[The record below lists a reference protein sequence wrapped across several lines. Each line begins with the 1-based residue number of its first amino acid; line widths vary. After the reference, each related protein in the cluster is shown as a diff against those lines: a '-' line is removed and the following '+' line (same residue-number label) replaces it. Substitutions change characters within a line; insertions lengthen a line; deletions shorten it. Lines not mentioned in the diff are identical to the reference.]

1 MAVNGI
7 EQQNKLN
14 TFNMRNLWHNLS
26 ITWKDG
32 ESCQNKITNHVH
44 HPQTKITSLA
54 WTCWKNGR
62 WMHPKRPFVWR
73 NEKREALNWMS
84 PAEVYGCALTRHE
97 EHQIPTDHWE
107 ETALDHGS
115 WKAEIGWALKQ
126 NEEETQK
133 RQQQRGVAVYK
144 QRTAQSID
152 FKSFL
157 SFIASLL
164 YFVWHQKY
172 LYDVIKQ
179 VFKTIWSMVHTR
191 YHQPPHRVCCAFQ
204 PFILFWYWK
213 LQVEGSFLKSNL
225 SEKPTQVDF

>member
-7 EQQNKLN
+7 EQQHKLN
-14 TFNMRNLWHNLS
+14 TFNMRNLWHNLG

-44 HPQTKITSLA
+44 HHQTKTSLA
-54 WTCWKNGR
+54 WTCRKNGR
-62 WMHPKRPFVWR
+62 WMHPKRPFLWR
-73 NEKREALNWMS
+73 NEKGNVPSRGLWMCVNETWRAPNTLWPLGGNCLWPWIMEGWNWVELLNK
-84 PAEVYGCALTRHE
+84 TRGRH
-97 EHQIPTDHWE
+97 
-107 ETALDHGS
+107 
-115 WKAEIGWALKQ
+115 
-126 NEEETQK
+126 QK

-157 SFIASLL
+157 SFIAALL

-179 VFKTIWSMVHTR
+179 VFKTIWSMVHTCYR
-191 YHQPPHRVCCAFQ
+191 QLPHRVCCALQ
-204 PFILFWYWK
+204 PFIFAPRFWYRK